1 MTALLG
7 PLRHLRMRNALLM
20 VLVVVLLLLVMVSH
34 VAALVFLK
42 ARAPLPSLPHHFII
56 A

>member
-1 MTALLG
+1 
-7 PLRHLRMRNALLM
+7 MRNALLM
-20 VLVVVLLLLVMVSH
+20 LLVVVLLLVMVRP